1 MEDDYQ
7 LGVQEHMQALTELRQ
22 YVRAEQNRPILGTSS
37 ENEPQAGGPGMGG
50 LGSLLQSL
58 MGGQGGGVVQGIMG
72 QQMMPQGMADG
83 KLPPPNVGP
92 LGQEQEEQQ
101 IPGSKRR
108 RRKRRKGGLVEMPGM
123 GNYPA
128 LMGGAGY

>member
-1 MEDDYQ
+1 MEDYQ
-7 LGVQEHMQALTELRQ
+7 LGVQGHMQALTELRQ
-22 YVRAEQNRPILGTSS
+22 YVRAEQNRPVLGATS
-37 ENEPQAGGPGMGG
+37 EQEPQGGGPGMGG

-58 MGGQGGGVVQGIMG
+58 MGGQAGGVG
-72 QQMMPQGMADG
+72 QEMMMQNMMPPGASGG

-92 LGQEQEEQQ
+92 QGQEQK
-101 IPGSKRR
+101 IPGSRRR
-108 RRKRRKGGLVEMPGM
+108 RRKRRRGGLVPMPGM

>member
-1 MEDDYQ
+1 MEDYQ
-7 LGVQEHMQALTELRQ
+7 LGVQDHMQALTELRQ
-22 YVRAEQNRPILGTSS
+22 YVRAEQNRPVLGASS

-58 MGGQGGGVVQGIMG
+58 MGGQGGGAGQG
-72 QQMMPQGMADG
+72 MMPQQLAGG
-83 KLPPPNVGP
+83 KLPPPNVSP
-92 LGQEQEEQQ
+92 TGQEQEEQQ
-101 IPGSKRR
+101 IPGSRRRR
-108 RRKRRKGGLVEMPGM
+108 RRKRRNGGLVEMPGM

>member
-1 MEDDYQ
+1 MEDYQ
-7 LGVQEHMQALTELRQ
+7 LGVQDHMMALTELRQ

-37 ENEPQAGGPGMGG
+37 ENQPQGGGPGMGG

-58 MGGQGGGVVQGIMG
+58 MGGEAGGVGEGIIA
-72 QQMMPQGMADG
+72 QQMMPQGFAGGAM
-83 KLPPPNVGP
+83 PPPSVNP
-92 LGQEQEEQQ
+92 AGQEQEEQQ
-101 IPGSKRR
+101 IPGSIRR
-108 RRKRRKGGLVEMPGM
+108 RGKRRKGGLVEMPGM

>member
-22 YVRAEQNRPILGTSS
+22 YVRAEQNRPVLGASS

-58 MGGQGGGVVQGIMG
+58 MGGQGGGAG
-72 QQMMPQGMADG
+72 QGMMSQDVAGG
-83 KLPPPNVGP
+83 KIPPPNVSP
-92 LGQEQEEQQ
+92 LGQEQEEPQR